1 MGLDSL
7 WAKELDSLL
16 AVGLVDGL
24 VVELA
29 VALVEELGVLNCAMN
44 NRVLGY
50 GQLIRQM
57 G

>member
-1 MGLDSL
+1 MG
-7 WAKELDSLL
+7 LDSLL